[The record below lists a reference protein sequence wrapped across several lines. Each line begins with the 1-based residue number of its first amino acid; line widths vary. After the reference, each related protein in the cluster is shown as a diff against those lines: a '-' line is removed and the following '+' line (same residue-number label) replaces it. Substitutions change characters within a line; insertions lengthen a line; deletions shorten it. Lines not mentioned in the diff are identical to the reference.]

1 MATVSSRTV
10 AINAAFLQEIKLD
23 NTALR
28 GLLES
33 IRRLVG
39 QSWSKQAQAT
49 RFTLLLGELRDQLAM
64 HFALEEAFG
73 YFEDAVSQAPQL
85 CERAQ
90 VLRGQHPELFTEL
103 CTLVE
108 EAEESAVSNLSL
120 ERWSH
125 RLIVAFRRFDRRL
138 REHELGENELIF
150 AAFDDD
156 IGVGD

>member
-10 AINAAFLQEIKLD
+10 AINAAFLQEIKAD

-28 GLLES
+28 VLLDS

-39 QSWSKQAQAT
+39 QTWTKQAQAN

-73 YFEDAVSQAPQL
+73 YFEDAVAQAPRL

-90 VLRGQHPELFTEL
+90 ILRDQHGELFMEL
-103 CTLVE
+103 CELVE
-108 EAEESAVSNLSL
+108 EAEEAAFSYTPAY
-120 ERWSH
+120 RWSH
-125 RLIVAFRRFDRRL
+125 RLIVAFRRFEHRL
-138 REHELGENELIF
+138 RDHEHGENELILT
-150 AAFDDD
+150 AFDDD
-156 IGVGD
+156 LGVGD

>member
-23 NTALR
+23 NTTLR

-39 QSWSKQAQAT
+39 QSWTKQAQAT

-64 HFALEEAFG
+64 HFTLEEAFG
-73 YFEDAVSQAPQL
+73 YYEDAVAQAPQL

-90 VLRGQHPELFTEL
+90 VLRGQHAELFTEL
-103 CTLVE
+103 CMLVD
-108 EAEESAVSNLSL
+108 EAEESVVSYLPL

-125 RLIVAFRRFDRRL
+125 RQIVAFRRFDRRL
-138 REHELGENELIF
+138 REHEQDETELIF

-156 IGVGD
+156 LGVGD

>member
-1 MATVSSRTV
+1 MATVTSRTV

-33 IRRLVG
+33 LRRSVG
-39 QSWSKQAQAT
+39 QSWSKQAQAA
-49 RFTLLLGELRDQLAM
+49 RFTMLLGELRDQLAV
-64 HFALEEAFG
+64 HFTLEEAFG
-73 YFEDAVSQAPQL
+73 YFEDAIEQAPRL
-85 CERAQ
+85 CEKAHA
-90 VLRGQHPELFTEL
+90 LREQHAELFTEL
-103 CTLVE
+103 CLLVE
-108 EAEESAVSNLSL
+108 EAADSAASKIPLQ
-120 ERWSH
+120 RWSH

-138 REHELGENELIF
+138 RQHEHEENELIL